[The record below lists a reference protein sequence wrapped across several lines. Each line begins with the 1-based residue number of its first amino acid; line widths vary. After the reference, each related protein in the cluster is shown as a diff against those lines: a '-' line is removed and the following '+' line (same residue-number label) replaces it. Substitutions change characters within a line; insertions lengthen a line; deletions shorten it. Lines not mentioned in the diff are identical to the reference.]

1 MTKILI
7 LDDHPLYREGVITA
21 LSGPPLRACVIGA
34 SSAGD
39 AINLLDDDPT
49 FELALVDRKLRGEDG
64 LEALQQIGLKHPTV
78 ARVLISGEL
87 STGIAAAAMRAG
99 AQGFLRKSLSI
110 REMVAA
116 LDEVLRGGTY
126 WPAEEQTNTHAAV
139 GGAPAPSTSGT
150 TAPQSLTARQLQAL
164 ELLGEGKSNAQIAVE
179 LGISERTVKA
189 HLTGVFNALG
199 VDTRVR
205 ALVRARALGLVR

>member
-39 AINLLDDDPT
+39 AIKFLDDDPT
-49 FELALVDRKLRGEDG
+49 FELALVDRGLRGEDG
-64 LEALQQIGLKHPTV
+64 LEALQQIGLKHPSV
-78 ARVLISGEL
+78 ARVLISGET

-116 LDEVLRGGTY
+116 LDEVLQGGTY
-126 WPAEEQTNTHAAV
+126 WPAEEQTSTYAAA
-139 GGAPAPSTSGT
+139 GGAPPTPAPGT
-150 TAPQSLTARQLQAL
+150 TAPQSLTVRQLQAL
-164 ELLGEGKSNAQIAVE
+164 ELLGQGKSNAQIAVD

-189 HLTGVFNALG
+189 HLTGVFDALG

-205 ALVRARALGLVR
+205 ALVRARALGLVK